1 MSHPYPHE
9 PHPVLDRLRAVT
21 GLSDRQIGERI
32 GMAEK
37 GAYDC
42 RKSGSVPYRH
52 LVNAVRA
59 GVIHVDL
66 HWLLTGEERPCCR

>member
-1 MSHPYPHE
+1 MIRPTPHE
-9 PHPVLDRLRAVT
+9 PHPVLDRLRQAT

-42 RKSGSVPYRH
+42 RKSGAVPYRH

-59 GVIHVDL
+59 GVLDVDL
-66 HWLLTGEERPCCR
+66 HWLLTGEARQCCR

>member
-1 MSHPYPHE
+1 
-9 PHPVLDRLRAVT
+9 
-21 GLSDRQIGERI
+21 
-32 GMAEK
+32 MAEK

-52 LVNAVRA
+52 LVNAVRS